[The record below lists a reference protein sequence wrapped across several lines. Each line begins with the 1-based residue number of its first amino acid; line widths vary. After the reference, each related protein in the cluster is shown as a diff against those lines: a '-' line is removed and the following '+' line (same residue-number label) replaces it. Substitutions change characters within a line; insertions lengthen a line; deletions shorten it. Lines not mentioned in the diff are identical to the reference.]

1 MTSII
6 SQIQARNL
14 LIDDFNFNSAIAQER
29 MTEFTED
36 PLVLSCALK
45 KITEEGKG
53 WHGLDS
59 DEVKESITPDIR
71 EYAEKVREYYTKKFF
86 WTALSTNSRLS
97 DYRQRLLNLLE
108 NRITKCKDQD
118 CGIYFKLPF
127 FYEEDQV
134 YDQFKKDY
142 ETTEVPKIVY
152 GLQSN
157 QKERLDLTYLKTTFS
172 SQRKRKIERFW
183 FTDQKYLYQI
193 ELDRD
198 NPLMEMFRVFLNES
212 SNVKLQTYRT
222 IDRIDQMYFYKL
234 FKFNFVKE

>member
-1 MTSII
+1 MNII
-6 SQIQARNL
+6 SHTQARNL
-14 LIDDFNFNSAIAQER
+14 LIDDFDFNSAIAQER
-29 MTEFTED
+29 ITEFNDD
-36 PLVLSCALK
+36 PLVLSCALHQL
-45 KITEEGKG
+45 TNSGRG

-59 DEVKESITPDIR
+59 IEVKESITPEIR
-71 EYAEKVREYYTKKFF
+71 AEAEAIRDYYTKKFF
-86 WTALSTNSRLS
+86 WTALSSNSRLS

-118 CGIYFKLPF
+118 CGIYFKLPV

-142 ETTEVPKIVY
+142 ETSEVPKIVY
-152 GLQSN
+152 GLTNN

-183 FTDQKYLYQI
+183 FTDQKYLFQI
-193 ELDRD
+193 EIDRD
-198 NPLMEMFRVFLNES
+198 NPLMEMFKVFLNES
-212 SNVKLQTYRT
+212 ETVKIQAYRT